1 MGSLNQTLV
10 LWLRTLGVV
19 ALPVAAAVALALP
32 IAYHALEAVGGGD
45 MPTGEVGYVE
55 WFRYL
60 AGWLSKG
67 LIIALMTGG
76 VAFLAYWV
84 ARQCAAAA
92 NTAAVAGVAAMVV
105 LTQIARWCD
114 ATGATTVGVAV
125 AALIVAGGLVNRVRT
140 RQGIGNAIEGWW
152 SGSVSNKPMLETV
165 SFAQISLALYF
176 GTIAII
182 AMTASIPAEF
192 RWGILTLAGVGITAA
207 SVISGKQP
215 LRDFLAI
222 SGAGISILGA
232 YVEMDRAATASGSEI
247 GAAAVMLGAGV
258 IIWFPLTGLALRS
271 GQVARIL
278 IAPMLVTGLATCA
291 TLLST
296 GILAILVSVRCNAG
310 EKSHPGIDRIG
321 GRGLCGS
328 RRRGVLNYDHVGSAQ
343 CKESEDPAALRAA
356 N

>member
-1 MGSLNQTLV
+1 
-10 LWLRTLGVV
+10 
-19 ALPVAAAVALALP
+19 
-32 IAYHALEAVGGGD
+32 

-310 EKSHPGIDRIG
+310 ENLTLALIELAAVASVAV
-321 GRGLCGS
+321 
-328 RRRGVLNYDHVGSAQ
+328 GVAVFLIMITLGVRSARKAKTRQ
-343 CKESEDPAALRAA
+343 P
-356 N
+356 